1 VRQFSLKTHLFQ
13 FIIISGLLFLGGCE
27 KRYNTIIDSSPN
39 VLFVSNPM
47 FSLQTINTDTIYT
60 GVAQTPSDTIT
71 IIALASLKLDQP
83 FEKRSTVSVR
93 FTVGDYQSSILLCE
107 GTLQN
112 FNPADSMYFGF
123 VGFRIQRSLVGDFV
137 VKLWAEGQDGEVSNM
152 FFLPLHI
159 SRFNHPPVIS
169 NLKAPDT
176 LHIGDTLSLTI
187 KVSDPDGLA
196 DVYEVGYRSLKPD
209 GTYANNGNMIPMFD
223 DGNETFPS
231 GDAVAGDGIYTY
243 STTVPQTAQSGTY
256 TYTFSALD
264 KSRTFSNTITKQ
276 IVILP

>member
-1 VRQFSLKTHLFQ
+1 VRQFFIKTNFVQ
-13 FIIISGLLFLGGCE
+13 FIFISGLLLLGGCE
-27 KRYNTIIDSSPN
+27 KKYTTVIDSSPN

-47 FSLQTINTDTIYT
+47 FSLRTINTDTIYA
-60 GVAQTPSDTIT
+60 GHAQTPSDTLT
-71 IIALASLKLDQP
+71 IIALASLKLNQP
-83 FEKRSTVSVR
+83 FEKGSTGSVR
-93 FTVGDYQSSILLCE
+93 YTVGDYTSSLLLGE

-112 FNPADSMYFGF
+112 FNPADSVYYGF

-137 VKLWAEGQDGEVSNM
+137 VKLWAEGLDGEVSNM

-159 SRFNHPPVIS
+159 TRFNHPPVIS

-187 KVSDPDGLA
+187 KASDPDGLA
-196 DVYEVGYRSLKPD
+196 DLYEVGYRTLKPD
-209 GTYANNGNMIPMFD
+209 GTYANDGNIILMFD

-243 STTVPQTAQSGTY
+243 STNVPQTAQRGIY
-256 TYTFSALD
+256 IYTFSALD

-276 IVILP
+276 IVVLP